1 MAEPGAFVVTD
12 FPLQKYILLQPV
24 PEKWPVSEIIDSEST
39 WTRMSRR
46 IVKITVGEVDEK
58 EEEEKKCRF
67 VAYI

>member
-1 MAEPGAFVVTD
+1 
-12 FPLQKYILLQPV
+12 
-24 PEKWPVSEIIDSEST
+24 
-39 WTRMSRR
+39 MSRR